1 MIRSM
6 TGFASAMREQAP
18 YMVTVAV
25 KAVNHRFLDLQVR
38 VPTLAASVEGA
49 LRALVPQHVT
59 RGRVEVTVS
68 VHSTRMPEV
77 RVDWNAAVV
86 EEVARAVDRAREQG
100 LIEGRLRAGDLFR
113 VPHALVVREQSEPST
128 PDEALMSL
136 VSSVAAEA
144 LTALAAMRGQE
155 GQYLAA
161 DLDARRAGFVEAV
174 ERLARAADAGQRGLG
189 ERLRA
194 RIAELR
200 LESTD
205 AATVAQEV
213 VRFVSRSD
221 IHEELVRLR
230 AHLEHWTLLATSD
243 EPCGRKLD
251 FLLQEMNREVNTI
264 GSKAEGTE
272 VPAMVVHL
280 KAELERMK
288 EQVQNIE

>member
-68 VHSTRMPEV
+68 LHSTRMPEV

-144 LTALAAMRGQE
+144 LMALAAMRGQE

>member
-68 VHSTRMPEV
+68 LHSTRMPEV

>member
-1 MIRSM
+1 
-6 TGFASAMREQAP
+6 
-18 YMVTVAV
+18 
-25 KAVNHRFLDLQVR
+25 
-38 VPTLAASVEGA
+38 VPTLAASAEGA

-68 VHSTRMPEV
+68 IHSTRMPEV
-77 RVDWNAAVV
+77 RVEWNAAVV
-86 EEVARAVDRAREQG
+86 EEVVRAVDRARDQG

-128 PDEALMSL
+128 PDETLVPL
-136 VSSVAAEA
+136 VSAVADDA
-144 LTALAAMRGQE
+144 LTALAAMRVQE

-161 DLDARRAGFVEAV
+161 DLDTRRAGFAEAV
-174 ERLARAADAGQRGLG
+174 ERLAEAADAGQRGLG

-194 RIAELR
+194 RIADLR
-200 LESTD
+200 LELTD

-221 IHEELVRLR
+221 IQEELVRLR
-230 AHLEHWTLLATSD
+230 AHLTHWTLLANGG

-264 GSKAEGTE
+264 GSKGEGTE

>member
-144 LTALAAMRGQE
+144 LMALAAMRGQE

>member
-6 TGFASAMREQAP
+6 TGFASAVREQAP
-18 YMVTVAV
+18 YIVSVAV
-25 KAVNHRFLDLQVR
+25 KAVNHRFLDLQLR
-38 VPTLAASVEGA
+38 VPALAASAESA
-49 LRALVPQHVT
+49 LRALVPQYVT

-68 VHSTRMPEV
+68 IHSTRLPEV
-77 RVDWNAAVV
+77 KVEWNAAVV
-86 EEVARAVDRAREQG
+86 EEVARAVDRARDQG
-100 LIEGRLRAGDLFR
+100 FIEGRLRAGDLLR

-128 PDEALMSL
+128 PDESL
-136 VSSVAAEA
+136 VSLVSAVAADA
-144 LTALAAMRGQE
+144 LMALAGMRVQE

-161 DLDARRAGFVEAV
+161 DLDTRRSGFAEAV
-174 ERLARAADAGQRGLG
+174 ERLAEAADAGQRGLG

-194 RIAELR
+194 RIADLR
-200 LESTD
+200 LELTD
-205 AATVAQEV
+205 AAAVAQEV

-221 IHEELVRLR
+221 IDEELVRLR
-230 AHLEHWTLLATSD
+230 AHLEHWTLLAKSD

-264 GSKAEGTE
+264 GSKGEGTE